1 LQSHNTSL
9 VFDLIKNLDE
19 ERPIQFGEFVSA
31 FWQLDQQDQI
41 PEKADPRGSLNVR
54 ASMER
59 DKQSVQKSL
68 KEPSIT
74 NYNVNSERMQ
84 VLLKEYG
91 AMHPSKD
98 VFCVP
103 DLKTTKFLR

>member
-1 LQSHNTSL
+1 
-9 VFDLIKNLDE
+9 
-19 ERPIQFGEFVSA
+19 
-31 FWQLDQQDQI
+31 
-41 PEKADPRGSLNVR
+41 
-54 ASMER
+54 MER
-59 DKQSVQKSL
+59 EKQIVQKSL